1 MINVGSIDRVLR
13 FVLGAVL
20 LAAPFLPPLAG
31 YFAEIGAWKYAV
43 AGAGI
48 AMLGTAIFRFCP
60 AYTLCGIRTCELKK
74 S

>member
-1 MINVGSIDRVLR
+1 MVNVGLIDRALR

-31 YFAEIGAWKYAV
+31 YFAGIGAWKYAV
-43 AGAGI
+43 AGAGVV
-48 AMLGTAIFRFCP
+48 MLGTAIFRFCP
-60 AYTLCGIRTCELKK
+60 AYTLFGIRTCSIAK